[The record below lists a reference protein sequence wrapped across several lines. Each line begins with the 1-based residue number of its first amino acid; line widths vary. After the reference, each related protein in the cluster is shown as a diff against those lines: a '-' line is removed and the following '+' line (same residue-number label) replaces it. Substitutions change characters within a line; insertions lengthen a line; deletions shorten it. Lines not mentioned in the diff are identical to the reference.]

1 MNRYVN
7 FIVKIFKTYILRDM
21 FFLSVKKWFK
31 DNGDKTLRLNYPLN
45 EIWLLFCMGKLGV
58 SKIND

>member
-31 DNGDKTLRLNYPLN
+31 DDGDKTLRLNYPLN
-45 EIWLLFCMGKLGV
+45 EI
-58 SKIND
+58 